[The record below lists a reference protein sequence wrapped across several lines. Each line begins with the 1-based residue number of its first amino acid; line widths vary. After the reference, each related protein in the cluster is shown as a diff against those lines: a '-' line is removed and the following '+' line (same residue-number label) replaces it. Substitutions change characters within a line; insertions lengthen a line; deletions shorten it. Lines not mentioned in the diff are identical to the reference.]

1 MAEPRAKGVGYSW
14 DATIFNEAVIKRG
27 EQLVERCVKLGAQ
40 TAKKNMQD
48 LGKGVHS
55 KEFEYPAIQEKNLY
69 EAIKHQVETRRTG
82 PVAEIEGRYGTFKS
96 GSGEYPDHRGY
107 AIFLEEGTSKMRARP
122 WLTMSFDEVLPHWNS
137 IMGGQGVM
145 TG

>member
-55 KEFEYPAIQEKNLY
+55 EPGEYPAIQERNLY
-69 EAIKHQVETRRTG
+69 NAITHQVETRRVG
-82 PVAEIEGRYGTFKS
+82 PVAEIEGRYGTFED
-96 GSGEYPDHRGY
+96 GPYPDNRGY
-107 AIFLEEGTSKMRARP
+107 AIFLEQGTSKMLPRP
-122 WLTMSFDEVLPHWNS
+122 WLTMSFDEVLPKWDS